1 MKTIISLLAINF
13 VFFSFAQEE
22 YFSKPVKID
31 RSFERFE
38 PYLIKNEDDY
48 FLFNVKKDKLVSDVL
63 DSKLNPISRF
73 EIDLPEEIQ
82 KPSLVFT
89 ENNLAYIVKIA
100 NGDIITY
107 QCELDKKSI
116 SKVSSIKLPH
126 STVFGDRKW
135 KHTKNSDGTY
145 FFIGNNGTP
154 LINGSDGQS
163 SAYVKWKI
171 EVFSLNKDLTELNF
185 AYSIPE
191 PEGFESK
198 GKRTFNV
205 VNINCRDD
213 NSLTI
218 DYAYAMLKPKE
229 RTYFESYIQ
238 CKQNGSDTK
247 CTYKEPNSDN
257 SDTRKKGKPHF
268 FFAEGTEEIRYL
280 LPKVPDEGQPI
291 LSLEERNE
299 KNELISSYSLDLQL
313 DGYSS
318 NKGFYP
324 IVRIFDS
331 PDGAGTFK
339 FLIQLSGEKKV
350 GTYRVTSQF
359 DGEKFSNTKFIE
371 GGHKKL
377 YLFFQDQIIF
387 GEKILFQHDLALIN
401 NGQLIYASKKDVF
414 DKVVSKK
421 AIYHFVIDDQII
433 TLLSNYI
440 IGNINSEIIKWK
452 LD

>member
-238 CKQNGSDTK
+238 CTNNGSDTK
-247 CTYKEPNSDN
+247 CIYTEPNSDN
-257 SDTRKKGKPHF
+257 SIPRKKGSPYF
-268 FFAEGTEEIRYL
+268 FPINDNQEVRFF
-280 LPKVPDEGQPI
+280 LPTFPSEDKPI
-291 LSLEERNE
+291 L
-299 KNELISSYSLDLQL
+299 
-313 DGYSS
+313 
-318 NKGFYP
+318 
-324 IVRIFDS
+324 
-331 PDGAGTFK
+331 
-339 FLIQLSGEKKV
+339 
-350 GTYRVTSQF
+350 
-359 DGEKFSNTKFIE
+359 
-371 GGHKKL
+371 
-377 YLFFQDQIIF
+377 
-387 GEKILFQHDLALIN
+387 
-401 NGQLIYASKKDVF
+401 
-414 DKVVSKK
+414 
-421 AIYHFVIDDQII
+421 
-433 TLLSNYI
+433 TLT
-440 IGNINSEIIKWK
+440 
-452 LD
+452 